1 MIKKLRKKLMF
12 MFLSFTMAIFTLAMI
27 LMMSNTVVEVHNS
40 EASYINN
47 ITDSILKEIWSGTSV
62 DTAYLSLFDC
72 YIKISDGITETA
84 TPERFSTV
92 SDYLVDQL
100 KAGKSLLSEYGIIDG
115 SVNRET
121 CRSLYQVTGQHN
133 EKYYGIHSIFYT
145 HKNTEYN
152 LILFYPK
159 SSVLNIISTYCSW
172 YPLLW
177 LGVLVLIYLVSRIL
191 IGNAVEPIEITMKS
205 QRDFIASASH
215 ELKTPLAVIQA
226 NAETLEVSSTNP
238 ITEQKQKVILD
249 ECVRMS
255 GLIKSMLALASSDS
269 GNWKMDFREND
280 VDTILIEAWEE
291 FSESARK
298 KNIRL
303 NLDMQDLFPKLCCD
317 KERIT
322 QVLGILLDNA
332 ISYSGVGSSVELG
345 AKVQAKQIVFS
356 VIDHGCGIAYS
367 EKEKVFER
375 FYSGDPSRT
384 DKNHYGLGLSIARE
398 IVKLH
403 QGTIRLSDTPG
414 GGCTF
419 EICLPIEKVS

>member
-1 MIKKLRKKLMF
+1 MIKKLRKKLML

-27 LMMSNTVVEVHNS
+27 LMMGNTVVEVHNS
-40 EASYINN
+40 ESSYINN

-62 DTAYLSLFDC
+62 DTTYLSLFDC
-72 YIKISDGITETA
+72 YIELSDGITKNA
-84 TPERFSTV
+84 SPERFPTA
-92 SDYLVDQL
+92 SDYLLEQL
-100 KAGKSLLSEYGIIDG
+100 RTGKYLLSEYGIIDSG
-115 SVNRET
+115 TNHET
-121 CRSLYQVTGQHN
+121 CRSLYRITGQFS

-145 HKNTEYN
+145 HNNTEYN
-152 LILFYPK
+152 LILFSPQ
-159 SSVLNIISTYCSW
+159 SSVPEILSTYCSW

-177 LGVLVLIYLVSRIL
+177 LGILALMYLVSRIL
-191 IGNAVEPIEITMKS
+191 IGNAVEPIEATLKS

-226 NAETLEVSSTNP
+226 NAETLEVSRTNP
-238 ITEQKQKVILD
+238 ITEQKKKVILE
-249 ECVRMS
+249 ECIRMS
-255 GLIKSMLALASSDS
+255 GLIKSMLALAASDS

-280 VDTILIEAWEE
+280 VDTLLIETWEV

-303 NLDMQDLFPKLCCD
+303 NLDMQDLYPKLRCD

-332 ISYSGVGSSVELG
+332 ISYSESGSSVEMG
-345 AKVQAKQIVFS
+345 AKAQAKQIVFS
-356 VIDHGCGIAYS
+356 VIDHGCGIADS
-367 EKEKVFER
+367 EKEKVFDR

-419 EICLPIEKVS
+419 EIGLPIEKAS